1 MQCGSGPEGVKA
13 QRRGSLFSSYLFCIK
28 YIQFTSP
35 KQSLVFLSLQ
45 ASVLSPLLVFAAVC
59 SVPRSIAASNEPGL
73 GCARLGAPAAESR
86 RACSLTVTPLLFPNS
101 TTQFES
107 KLYL

>member
-1 MQCGSGPEGVKA
+1 M
-13 QRRGSLFSSYLFCIK
+13 
-28 YIQFTSP
+28 
-35 KQSLVFLSLQ
+35 
-45 ASVLSPLLVFAAVC
+45 LSPLLVFAAVC

-73 GCARLGAPAAESR
+73 GCARLGALAAESR